1 MLAFIKF
8 DLLAKMLDSFLVF
21 DEELFLFELSFV
33 RYWRLL
39 VVEVLL
45 KQLDDSEKLFVRELK
60 LTLLG
65 VPNYVQALRIHQD
78 LNLFVVL
85 ATQNLLH

>member
-1 MLAFIKF
+1 MLALIEF
-8 DLLAKMLDSFLVF
+8 DLLAEMLDSLLVF
-21 DEELFLFELSFV
+21 DEELFLFELSLV
-33 RYWRLL
+33 RYLRLL

-45 KQLDDSEKLFVRELK
+45 KQLNDSEKLFVRELK

-65 VPNYVQALRIHQD
+65 VSDNVQALRVHQD

-85 ATQNLLH
+85 AAQNLLH